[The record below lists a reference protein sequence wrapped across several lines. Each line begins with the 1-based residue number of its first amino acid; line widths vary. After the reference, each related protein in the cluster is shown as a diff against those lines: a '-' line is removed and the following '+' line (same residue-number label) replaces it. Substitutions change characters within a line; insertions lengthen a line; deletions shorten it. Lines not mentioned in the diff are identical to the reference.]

1 MSSRESRKRR
11 HVVDSDDEEG
21 VESKKVKTE
30 NDDTYDENQD
40 ESETRTKRRKE
51 HEDGDR
57 DQQETEEDDFQ
68 LPDYYPL
75 TSQVRTDIIRFS
87 VDKEMMHLDRLVSD
101 IQKELKDDILGYIN
115 NKLELE
121 NAILIHDLATDGSGN
136 GDEGTDSTINKK
148 GNNLTDLF
156 AECKEKLFKNDLLKE
171 SKSIYKSLLDYD
183 QQCGVI
189 TKSFRD
195 MKSDINE
202 RVGTI
207 DVPLELSNLDQFK
220 NIGNIP
226 TVTEILEKATNTN
239 EKEASNNGNS
249 KAKVKDLI
257 SSIYVSI
264 NPESQIPTF
273 NDDKDGDNNNDDD
286 DDDDDDD
293 DIEIEG
299 GIVSLKCPISQQIIE
314 TPVKSGICGHTYDKK
329 SIMELLN
336 RESLDT
342 NIKRCPECHAEL
354 TVTDLVKDNIMSI
367 RLDAFKRDQQLLK
380 NRKKVADDDFEEV

>member
-1 MSSRESRKRR
+1 MSARESSKRR
-11 HVVDSDDEEG
+11 RVVYSDDDEG

-30 NDDTYDENQD
+30 NDNDNADENQD
-40 ESETRTKRRKE
+40 EGDISAKRQKE
-51 HEDGDR
+51 NDGNDPNQQA
-57 DQQETEEDDFQ
+57 DQEDDFQ

-75 TSQVRTDIIRFS
+75 TSQVRTEIIRFS

-101 IQKELKDDILGYIN
+101 IQKELKDDIHAYID

-121 NAILIHDLATDGSGN
+121 NSTLINNFASECNNSNEITDATV
-136 GDEGTDSTINKK
+136 NKK
-148 GNNLTDLF
+148 GNNLTELF
-156 AECKEKLFKNDLLKE
+156 AKCKEKLFKNDLLRD
-171 SKSIYKSLLDYD
+171 SKSLYKSLLDYD
-183 QQCGVI
+183 EQCAVI

-195 MKSDINE
+195 MKSEINE

-220 NIGNIP
+220 NIGNIL
-226 TVTEILEKATNTN
+226 TVTEILEKASNNN
-239 EKEASNNGNS
+239 EKEISNNGNS
-249 KAKVKDLI
+249 KEKLKELI

-273 NDDKDGDNNNDDD
+273 NDDKDEVDG
-286 DDDDDDD
+286 DDD

-314 TPVKSGICGHTYDKK
+314 TPVKSSICGHTYDKK
-329 SIMELLN
+329 SIMELLS

-354 TVTDLVKDNIMSI
+354 TVTNLVKDNIMSI
-367 RLDAFKRDQQLLK
+367 RLAAYRRDQQLLK
-380 NRKKVADDDFEEV
+380 NRKKVVDDDFEEI